1 MKKILLIE
9 DRSDRQKQF
18 ENKTKIELE
27 LYDDILDNMINK
39 KYTDTFDKLK
49 SNSFDFR
56 EYDVIISHKS
66 AFEDRNVTILKNIET
81 YCRDNKKIF
90 ILFSGGVDSNYY
102 LEEDGYIYME
112 LSSQKLYSQN
122 IELFLEDFR
131 DGNINPLILSYG
143 IKWKVN
149 ILLNILEKINLILER
164 DEKELV
170 FYKKFK
176 SNSDIEL
183 IEKIGIDIYEVYL
196 EGKKISK
203 DEIIK
208 LRDSILDNIKKMSI

>member
-39 KYTDTFDKLK
+39 KYNDTFIKLK
-49 SNSFDFR
+49 NNDFDFK

-66 AFEDRNVTILKNIET
+66 AFEDKNVTILKNIET
-81 YCRDNKKIF
+81 HCRDNKKIF

-131 DGNINPLILSYG
+131 DGNINPLILSYD

-149 ILLNILEKINLILER
+149 ILLNI
-164 DEKELV
+164 
-170 FYKKFK
+170 
-176 SNSDIEL
+176 
-183 IEKIGIDIYEVYL
+183 
-196 EGKKISK
+196 
-203 DEIIK
+203 
-208 LRDSILDNIKKMSI
+208 